1 MILFV
6 MFPSQTVLDLARKST
21 NELVTSSIN
30 FNIILLL
37 KRIWMP
43 KCTLYLFLFE
53 FLMKDHGVN
62 KPKQIIAF
70 QVFSLAKSTK

>member
-21 NELVTSSIN
+21 NELVTSSIT

-37 KRIWMP
+37 KLMWMP
-43 KCTLYLFLFE
+43 ECKLYLL
-53 FLMKDHGVN
+53 
-62 KPKQIIAF
+62 
-70 QVFSLAKSTK
+70 